1 MADLI
6 IMSST
11 ATEKQVNKVINKIK
25 NMGFNVNI
33 SKGTEKTII
42 GIIGDTR
49 GISDE
54 VFKIMP
60 GVIEVISILRDYKL
74 ASKEFHPHNTIVEVD
89 GVKIGEGT
97 ITIIAGPCS
106 IESKSQLLS
115 TAKYIKS
122 KGAHILR
129 GAAYKPRTSPYAF
142 LGLGKEGL
150 EILKDIKLEVK
161 MPIITEVLSID
172 EIEEISEVADILQI
186 GARNMYNY
194 PLLKKVGEIDKPIL
208 LKRSFSAT
216 IKEFL
221 SCAEYILKEGNK
233 NVILCERGI
242 RTFDSDFT
250 RNTLDLSAIPVL
262 KKETHLPVIVDP
274 SHGTGRR
281 DIIIPMSKAAI
292 AAGADGLMIEVHPKP
307 EEALSDGA
315 QSLTFDLFGKL
326 MEEIIP
332 IIKAIGKKYNGCNS

>member
-6 IMSST
+6 IMSAE
-11 ATEKQVNKVINKIK
+11 ATQEEINKVIEKIK
-25 NMGFNVNI
+25 GMGFDVHI
-33 SKGTEKTII
+33 SKGAEKTII

-60 GVIEVISILRDYKL
+60 GVAEVISILRDYKL
-74 ASKEFHPHNTIVEVD
+74 ASREFHPEDTIIEVD

-106 IESKSQLLS
+106 IESKQQLVK
-115 TAKYIKS
+115 TAKFIKE

-129 GAAYKPRTSPYAF
+129 GGAYKPRTSPYSF
-142 LGLGKEGL
+142 LGLGKKGL
-150 EILKDIKLEVK
+150 EILKEVK
-161 MPIITEVLSID
+161 KEVKIPVITEVLSTGELD
-172 EIEEISEVADILQI
+172 EVAEVADILQI

-194 PLLKKVGEIDKPIL
+194 RLLQKVGEINKPVL
-208 LKRSFSAT
+208 LKRAFSAK

-233 NVILCERGI
+233 KVILCERGI
-242 RTFDSDFT
+242 RTFDTDFT

-281 DIIIPMSKAAI
+281 DMIIPMSKAAI
-292 AAGADGLMIEVHPKP
+292 AAGADGVMIEVHPKP
-307 EEALSDGA
+307 EEALSDGS
-315 QSLTFDLFGKL
+315 QSLNFNLFDTLI
-326 MEEIIP
+326 EEISP
-332 IIKAIGKKYNGCNS
+332 IIKVMGKKL

>member
-6 IMSST
+6 IMSSE
-11 ATEKQVNKVINKIK
+11 ATQEEINKVIEKIK
-25 NMGFNVNI
+25 GMGFDVHI
-33 SKGTEKTII
+33 SKGAEKTII

-60 GVIEVISILRDYKL
+60 GVADVISILRDYKL
-74 ASKEFHPHNTIVEVD
+74 ASREFHPEDTIIEVG

-106 IESKSQLLS
+106 IESKQQLLN
-115 TAKYIKS
+115 TAKFIKE

-129 GAAYKPRTSPYAF
+129 GGAYKPRTSPYSF
-142 LGLGKEGL
+142 LGLGKKGL
-150 EILKDIKLEVK
+150 EILKEVK
-161 MPIITEVLSID
+161 KEVKIPVITEVLSTGELD
-172 EIEEISEVADILQI
+172 EVAEVADILQI

-194 PLLKKVGEIDKPIL
+194 RLLQKIGEMDKPVL
-208 LKRSFSAT
+208 LKRAFSAK

-221 SCAEYILKEGNK
+221 NCAEYILKEGNRK
-233 NVILCERGI
+233 IILCERGI

-281 DIIIPMSKAAI
+281 DMIIPMSKAAI
-292 AAGADGLMIEVHPKP
+292 AAGADGIMIEVHPKP
-307 EEALSDGA
+307 EEALSDGF
-315 QSLTFDLFGKL
+315 QSLNFNSFDTFIK
-326 MEEIIP
+326 EILP
-332 IIKAIGKKYNGCNS
+332 IIKVTGKKI

>member
-6 IMSST
+6 IMSAE
-11 ATEKQVNKVINKIK
+11 ATEEQINKVVEKIEGL
-25 NMGFNVNI
+25 GFGVHL
-33 SKGTEKTII
+33 SKGAEKTII

-54 VFKIMP
+54 TFKIMP
-60 GVIEVISILRDYKL
+60 GVAEVISILREYKI
-74 ASKEFHPHNTIVEVD
+74 ASREFHPEDTIIEID
-89 GVKIGEGT
+89 GIKIGEGT

-106 IESKSQLLS
+106 VESKEQLLK
-115 TAKYIKS
+115 TAEYIKRN
-122 KGAHILR
+122 KAHILR
-129 GAAYKPRTSPYAF
+129 GGAYKPRTSPYSF

-150 EILKDIKLEVK
+150 EILKEIKEELKIPV
-161 MPIITEVLSID
+161 ITEVLSTG
-172 EIEEISEVADILQI
+172 EVEEISEVADILQI

-194 PLLKKVGEIDKPIL
+194 RLLQKVGQINKPVL
-208 LKRSFSAT
+208 LKRAFSAK

-242 RTFDSDFT
+242 RTFDTDFT

-281 DIIIPMSKAAI
+281 DMVIPMSKAAV

-307 EEALSDGA
+307 EEALSDGF
-315 QSLTFDLFGKL
+315 QSLNFDLFKNL
-326 MEEIIP
+326 IDEIIP
-332 IIKAIGKKYNGCNS
+332 IIKALGKKWDGCNS

>member
-6 IMSST
+6 IMSSE
-11 ATEKQVNKVINKIK
+11 ATQEEVDKVIEKIK
-25 NMGFNVNI
+25 GMGFGVHI

-60 GVIEVISILRDYKL
+60 GVADVISILRDYKL
-74 ASKEFHPHNTIVEVD
+74 ASREFHPEDTIIEVD
-89 GVKIGEGT
+89 GIKIGEGT

-106 IESKSQLLS
+106 IESKQQLLN
-115 TAKYIKS
+115 TAKFIKE

-129 GAAYKPRTSPYAF
+129 GGAYKPRTSPYSF
-142 LGLGKEGL
+142 LGLGKKGL
-150 EILKDIKLEVK
+150 EILKEVK
-161 MPIITEVLSID
+161 EEVKIPVITEVLSTGEID
-172 EIEEISEVADILQI
+172 EVAEVADILQI

-194 PLLKKVGEIDKPIL
+194 RLLQKVGEMDKPVL
-208 LKRSFSAT
+208 LKRAFSAK

-221 SCAEYILKEGNK
+221 NCAEYILKEGNRK
-233 NVILCERGI
+233 VILCERGI

-274 SHGTGRR
+274 SHGTGRK
-281 DIIIPMSKAAI
+281 DMTIPMSKAAI
-292 AAGADGLMIEVHPKP
+292 AAGADGIMIEVHPKP
-307 EEALSDGA
+307 EEALSDGF
-315 QSLTFDLFGKL
+315 QSLNFNSFDTLI
-326 MEEIIP
+326 EEISP
-332 IIKAIGKKYNGCNS
+332 IIKVTGKKI

>member
-6 IMSST
+6 IMSSE
-11 ATEKQVNKVINKIK
+11 ATQEEVDKVIEKIK
-25 NMGFNVNI
+25 GMGFGVHI

-60 GVIEVISILRDYKL
+60 GVADVISILRDYKL
-74 ASKEFHPHNTIVEVD
+74 ASREFHPEDTIIEVD
-89 GVKIGEGT
+89 GIKIGEGT

-106 IESKSQLLS
+106 IESKQQLLN
-115 TAKYIKS
+115 TAKFIKE

-129 GAAYKPRTSPYAF
+129 GGAYKPRTSPYSF
-142 LGLGKEGL
+142 LGLGKKGL
-150 EILKDIKLEVK
+150 EILKEVK
-161 MPIITEVLSID
+161 KEVKIPVITEVLSTGELD
-172 EIEEISEVADILQI
+172 EVAEVADILQI

-194 PLLKKVGEIDKPIL
+194 RLLQKVGEMDKPVL
-208 LKRSFSAT
+208 LKRGFSAK

-221 SCAEYILKEGNK
+221 NCAEYILKEGNRK
-233 NVILCERGI
+233 VILCERGI

-274 SHGTGRR
+274 SHGTGRK
-281 DIIIPMSKAAI
+281 DMTIPMSKAAI
-292 AAGADGLMIEVHPKP
+292 AAGADGIMIEVHPKP
-307 EEALSDGA
+307 EEALSDGF
-315 QSLTFDLFGKL
+315 QSLNFNSFDTLI
-326 MEEIIP
+326 EEISP
-332 IIKAIGKKYNGCNS
+332 IIKVTGKKI

>member
-6 IMSST
+6 IMSSE
-11 ATEKQVNKVINKIK
+11 ATQEEVDKVIEKIK
-25 NMGFNVNI
+25 GMGFGVHI

-60 GVIEVISILRDYKL
+60 GVADVISILRDYKL
-74 ASKEFHPHNTIVEVD
+74 ASREFHPEDTIIEVD
-89 GVKIGEGT
+89 GIKIGEGT

-106 IESKSQLLS
+106 IESKQQLLK
-115 TAKYIKS
+115 TAKFIKE

-129 GAAYKPRTSPYAF
+129 GGAYKPRTSPYSF
-142 LGLGKEGL
+142 LGLGKKGL
-150 EILKDIKLEVK
+150 EILKEIKEEVK
-161 MPIITEVLSID
+161 IPVITEVLSTYELD
-172 EIEEISEVADILQI
+172 EVGEVADILQI

-194 PLLKKVGEIDKPIL
+194 RLLQKIGEMNKPVL
-208 LKRSFSAT
+208 LKRGFSAK

-221 SCAEYILKEGNK
+221 NCAEYILKEGNRK
-233 NVILCERGI
+233 VILCERGI

-281 DIIIPMSKAAI
+281 DMIIPMSKAAI
-292 AAGADGLMIEVHPKP
+292 AAGADGIMTVSYTH
-307 EEALSDGA
+307 
-315 QSLTFDLFGKL
+315 LTL
-326 MEEIIP
+326 P
-332 IIKAIGKKYNGCNS
+332 TKA

>member
-6 IMSST
+6 IMSSE
-11 ATEKQVNKVINKIK
+11 ATQEEIDKVIEKIK
-25 NMGFNVNI
+25 GMGFGVHI

-60 GVIEVISILRDYKL
+60 GVADVISILRDYKL
-74 ASKEFHPHNTIVEVD
+74 ASREFHPEDTIIEVD
-89 GVKIGEGT
+89 GIKIGEGT

-106 IESKSQLLS
+106 IESKQQLLN
-115 TAKYIKS
+115 TAKFIKE

-129 GAAYKPRTSPYAF
+129 GGAYKPRTSPYSF
-142 LGLGKEGL
+142 LGLGKKGL
-150 EILKDIKLEVK
+150 EILKEVK
-161 MPIITEVLSID
+161 KEVKIPVITEVLSTGELD
-172 EIEEISEVADILQI
+172 EVAEVADILQI

-194 PLLKKVGEIDKPIL
+194 RLLQKIGEMDKPVL
-208 LKRSFSAT
+208 LKRAFSAK

-221 SCAEYILKEGNK
+221 NCAEYILKEGNRK
-233 NVILCERGI
+233 IILCERGI

-281 DIIIPMSKAAI
+281 DMIIPMSKAAI
-292 AAGADGLMIEVHPKP
+292 AAGADGIMIEVHPKP
-307 EEALSDGA
+307 EEALSDGF
-315 QSLTFDLFGKL
+315 QSLNFNSFDTFIK
-326 MEEIIP
+326 EILP
-332 IIKAIGKKYNGCNS
+332 IIKVTGKKI